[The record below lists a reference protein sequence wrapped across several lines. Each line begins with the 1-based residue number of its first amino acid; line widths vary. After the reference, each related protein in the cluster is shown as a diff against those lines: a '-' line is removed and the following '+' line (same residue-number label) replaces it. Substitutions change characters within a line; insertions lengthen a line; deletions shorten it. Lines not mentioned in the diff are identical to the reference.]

1 MRFGLLACVCI
12 GMLTWQTA
20 TARQR
25 GQQQQQ
31 LMECGVHGD
40 FEILCGT
47 RSPEDL
53 ELTPDGKFLI
63 VSQFVNGRGAN
74 NSDAGLVL
82 LDLAA
87 KTYRRMPM
95 ASERRNDW
103 GDAAC
108 PGPIGDAIVPHGIS
122 LAKRANGMN
131 ELYVV
136 N

>member
-1 MRFGLLACVCI
+1 MKLTVLLLVGIASSVFGQGQPKQA
-12 GMLTWQTA
+12 A
-20 TARQR
+20 TPPPP
-25 GQQQQQ
+25 

-95 ASERRNDW
+95 TSERRNDW

-122 LAKRANGMN
+122 LAK
-131 ELYVV
+131 
-136 N
+136 